1 MKLSEQT
8 LKILKNFAGINPS
21 ILLRV
26 GSLLA
31 TQSIAGNI
39 VAEAEIEEEFPVQF
53 ALYDLVEFLN
63 TLKLFNSPVLDFRD
77 AEENN
82 HMSIC
87 EEDNLDFRVRYTFA
101 NKDHI
106 VFPDRRPVLGDVNIT
121 FKLDTSTLDSI
132 MKASNVMQLPNL
144 MILPGNDE
152 KSIKIEVSD
161 AKDRSSNK
169 FSIAVA
175 TESPVEKEKFKLI
188 YRMEAFKML
197 PYDYDVSIN
206 GKDIVSAF
214 ESDTVDY
221 HIGLD
226 VNSRW

>member
-8 LKILKNFAGINPS
+8 LKILKNFASINPS
-21 ILLRV
+21 ILLRA

-39 VAEAEIEEEFPVQF
+39 VAEAEIEEEFPTEF

-63 TLKLFNSPVLDFRD
+63 TLKLFNSPMLDFRD
-77 AEENN
+77 AEEN

-87 EEDNLDFRVRYTFA
+87 EEDNNDFRVRYTFA

-106 VFPDRRPVLGDVNIT
+106 IYPERRPVMGDVDIS
-121 FKLDTSTLDSI
+121 FRLDTSTLDSI

-144 MILPGNDE
+144 MILPGDE

-169 FSIAVA
+169 FSIAVDA
-175 TESPVEKEKFKLI
+175 EVPENKKFKLI
-188 YRMEAFKML
+188 YKMDAFKML
-197 PYDYDVSIN
+197 PYDYDVTIC

-214 ESDTVDY
+214 ESDVVDY

-226 VNSRW
+226 VNSRF